1 MGLVT
6 TAPAPM
12 VAYSPMEVWLRIDD
26 YKLETMEPFLDSFV
40 LRLNLRLKTKLL
52 PSKRPEHP
60 SSHAI
65 GQQELDDQ
73 PMDIVNRKTALATP
87 KRSPSNHPH
96 ITNAILKLRIGVPGV
111 CQDLPFHP
119 FVIDSK
125 CIKLG
130 AALPTLIAVEI
141 DG

>member
-1 MGLVT
+1 
-6 TAPAPM
+6 
-12 VAYSPMEVWLRIDD
+12 MEVWLRIDD

-40 LRLNLRLKTKLL
+40 LRVNFRLQKQSYFLANVLT
-52 PSKRPEHP
+52 PP
-60 SSHAI
+60 SHAV
-65 GQQELDDQ
+65 GQQELDDK
-73 PMDIVNRKTALATP
+73 PLDIVNRKTALATP
-87 KRSPSNHPH
+87 ERSPSYHPH
-96 ITNAILKLRIGVPGV
+96 ITNAILKLRIGVPCV
-111 CQDLPFHP
+111 CQDLPFHS